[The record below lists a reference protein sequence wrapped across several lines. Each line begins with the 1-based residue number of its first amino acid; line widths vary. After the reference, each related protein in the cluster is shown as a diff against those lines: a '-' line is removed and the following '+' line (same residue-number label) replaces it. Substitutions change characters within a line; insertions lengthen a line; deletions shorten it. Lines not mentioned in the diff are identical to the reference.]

1 VIKLNQLLL
10 VIIKYSQWL
19 FISWFVIIAIL
30 TLLPGSALPHISW
43 QFISI
48 DKTVHI
54 VLFAVLVLFGLLGV
68 ENNRLKI
75 GPWPKLTIIMG
86 SIGYGYILE
95 YLQSYVPDRSYDFAD
110 LTADCVGTLVGYGLF
125 LGITIILSKTG

>member
-10 VIIKYSQWL
+10 VIIKHSKWL
-19 FISWFVIIAIL
+19 FISWFLIIAIL

-43 QFISI
+43 TFISI
-48 DKTVHI
+48 DKTIHTI
-54 VLFAVLVLFGLLGV
+54 LFAVLVSLGLLGV

-75 GPWPKLTIIMG
+75 GPWPKLTIIIG

-95 YLQSYVPDRSYDFAD
+95 YLQSYVPERSYDFAD
-110 LTADCVGTLVGYGLF
+110 LTADCAGTLVGYGLF
-125 LGITIILSKTG
+125 LGMTIILSKTG

>member
-1 VIKLNQLLL
+1 MVKLNQLLL
-10 VIIKYSQWL
+10 VIIKHSKWL
-19 FISWFVIIAIL
+19 FISWFLIIAIL

-43 QFISI
+43 TFISI
-48 DKTVHI
+48 DKTIHI
-54 VLFAVLVLFGLLGV
+54 ILFAVLVSLGLLGV

-75 GPWPKLTIIMG
+75 GPWPKLTIIIG

-95 YLQSYVPDRSYDFAD
+95 YLQSYVPERSYDFAD

-125 LGITIILSKTG
+125 LGMTIILSKTG